1 MQAKDVMTSPVV
13 TVGPDASVTDVARL
27 LLERHI
33 SAAPVVDGSGTLLGV
48 VSEGDLMRRPEAGTE
63 RRPSWWLTLISEP
76 QDEAREYLKSHGLHA
91 RDVMTRHVLT
101 VEEDASLQDI
111 ATLLEKHRIKRVPV
125 MRAGKVVG
133 IVSRANLLQ
142 ALVAQSRPPAPQAD
156 DRAAAR
162 GGDGRPQGDRR
173 AHALHQRRGF
183 RRRRPPLGHGPQRGG
198 EERHVR
204 GGGVRHGHEAGVRAH
219 HAASQGRRPGDLTPA
234 GA

>member
-1 MQAKDVMTSPVV
+1 VV

-33 SAAPVVDGSGTLLGV
+33 SAAPVVDGDGTLLGV

-76 QDEAREYLKSHGLHA
+76 QDEARDYLKSHGLHA
-91 RDVMTRHVLT
+91 RDVMTRQVLT
-101 VEEDASLQDI
+101 VEEETSLQDI
-111 ATLLEKHRIKRVPV
+111 ATILEKHRIKRVPV

-156 DRAAAR
+156 DRLLREAVMDALKATGARTLYINVVVSSGVVHLWGMAHSPEEKHAICVAAASVTGTKQVCEGIALLPR
-162 GGDGRPQGDRR
+162 G
-173 AHALHQRRGF
+173 
-183 RRRRPPLGHGPQRGG
+183 
-198 EERHVR
+198 
-204 GGGVRHGHEAGVRAH
+204 AGQA
-219 HAASQGRRPGDLTPA
+219 T
-234 GA
+234 

>member
-13 TVGPDASVTDVARL
+13 TVGPEASVMDVAKL
-27 LLERHI
+27 LLDRHI
-33 SAAPVVDGSGTLLGV
+33 SAAPVVDASGTLLGV

-91 RDVMTRHVLT
+91 RDVMTRKVLT

-125 MRAGKVVG
+125 VRAGKVVG

-142 ALVAQSRPPAPQAD
+142 ALVAQSKPPAPQAD
-156 DRAAAR
+156 DRALRKAVMEALETTGARTRYINVVVSEGVVHLWGMAHSEDEKNAMCVAAESVTGAKQVCERITLLPR
-162 GGDGRPQGDRR
+162 G
-173 AHALHQRRGF
+173 
-183 RRRRPPLGHGPQRGG
+183 
-198 EERHVR
+198 
-204 GGGVRHGHEAGVRAH
+204 
-219 HAASQGRRPGDLTPA
+219 A
-234 GA
+234 GAAT

>member
-1 MQAKDVMTSPVV
+1 MQSKDVMTSPVV
-13 TVGPDASVTDVARL
+13 TVGPDASVTDVAKL

-33 SAAPVVDGSGTLLGV
+33 SAAPVVDGSGNLLGV

-111 ATLLEKHRIKRVPV
+111 ASLLEKHRIKRVPV
-125 MRAGKVVG
+125 VRAGQVVG

-142 ALVAQSRPPAPQAD
+142 ALVAQSRPAAPQAD
-156 DRAAAR
+156 DRALREAVMEALKATGARTLYINVVASEGVVHLWGMAHSEDEKNAMCVAAEAVTGTRQVCERITLLPR
-162 GGDGRPQGDRR
+162 G
-173 AHALHQRRGF
+173 
-183 RRRRPPLGHGPQRGG
+183 
-198 EERHVR
+198 
-204 GGGVRHGHEAGVRAH
+204 AGQA
-219 HAASQGRRPGDLTPA
+219 T
-234 GA
+234 